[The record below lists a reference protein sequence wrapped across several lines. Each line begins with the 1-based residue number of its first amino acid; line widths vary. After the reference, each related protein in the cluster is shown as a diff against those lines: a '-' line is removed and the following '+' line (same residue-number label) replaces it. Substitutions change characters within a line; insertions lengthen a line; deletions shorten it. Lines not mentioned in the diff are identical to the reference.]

1 MGLVSV
7 LKGAV
12 ICPGI
17 VFHIL
22 CVCLWMV
29 ELEECMQKK
38 TLYNFFNCKFNF
50 G

>member
-17 VFHIL
+17 AFHIL
-22 CVCLWMV
+22 FVSVWMV
-29 ELEECMQKK
+29 ELEGCMQKK
-38 TLYNFFNCKFNF
+38 TLYHFFVCKFNF